1 MTDER
6 VSVPDNLDIGL
17 VQQAR
22 AGDGDAFA
30 ELFNQLH
37 QPVLNYIYHM
47 LGDRQRAEDVTQDAF
62 IRAHDRLDKL
72 GPPYDFKSWV
82 YRIASNLAIDML
94 RRERR
99 LVDLDEDEPMMP
111 PNGPTTRR
119 PAERNVQRQQERRA
133 VWASLD
139 QLPTNYRQALVLR
152 EINQLSYQEVS
163 RALDV
168 SYSNARQLVHR
179 ARLQF
184 REVHG
189 IRKVMREGMQRC
201 RVFGDMLSAFHDN
214 ELSQAEMEMIK
225 DHIRH
230 CPDCQQTEK
239 DLKAVGLAL
248 GALPP
253 LIPSPG
259 WADKVIQ
266 QIQSKPAP
274 MPSKTPLGKGGSLTK
289 FFTSSSLAVKA
300 GALITVLAVLGVGL
314 WSLAGGMGGGADPS
328 PSPENTTVEPAGTSP
343 GEELA
348 PAETE
353 PSVAAGGGDDAQST
367 QETPTFTEIWPPIA
381 MAVEDLGCRL
391 GPDPIWEPL
400 ALFATGEEAVILGR
414 NQRTTWLL
422 IDLSDVVPEL
432 ECWVWSEG
440 TETQGNVAAVPI
452 LSGPSTPTPEDV
464 EPPLVDVNLGPSSRT
479 QPTSQDQVTFIAEA
493 TDNVGVAVIEIYV
506 RSSSDNQ
513 TQLVQTCYDTD
524 SCTYIGG
531 PYPPGYVEYYAIAR
545 DAAGNE
551 SQSSVKT
558 FQVYAYV
565 Y

>member
-1 MTDER
+1 
-6 VSVPDNLDIGL
+6 VPDNIDIGL

-30 ELFNQLH
+30 ELFNLLH

-82 YRIASNLAIDML
+82 FRIASNLAVDML

-99 LVDLDEDEPMMP
+99 LVDLDEDEPMTP

-163 RALDV
+163 SALDV

-189 IRKVMREGMQRC
+189 IRKVMREGVERC
-201 RVFGDMLSAFHDN
+201 RVLGDLLSAFYDD
-214 ELSQAEMEMIK
+214 ELSPSEMAMIK
-225 DHIRH
+225 EHMKD
-230 CPDCQQTEK
+230 CPDCRQTEQ

-253 LIPSPG
+253 ILPSPG
-259 WADKVIQ
+259 WVDKVL
-266 QIQSKPAP
+266 SNLKTKPVP
-274 MPSKTPLGKGGSLTK
+274 SPSKSPLKTIDSIRKFIAGGN
-289 FFTSSSLAVKA
+289 LALKS
-300 GALITVLAVLGVGL
+300 GALITFMALLGIGL
-314 WSLAGGMGGGADPS
+314 WSLSGGMGGGFDPS
-328 PSPENTTVEPAGTSP
+328 PSPDDTTIEPAGTAP
-343 GEELA
+343 LDDPELT
-348 PAETE
+348 ETE
-353 PSVAAGGGDDAQST
+353 PSDAPGGDRSEAT

-381 MAVEDLGCRL
+381 MALEDLGCRI
-391 GPDPIWEPL
+391 GPDPIWEPM
-400 ALFATGEEAVILGR
+400 ALFSLGDETTILAR
-414 NQRTTWLL
+414 NQNTSWLM
-422 IDLSDVVPEL
+422 IDLSYIMDGL
-432 ECWVWSEG
+432 ECWVWAEG
-440 TETQGNVAAVPI
+440 TETRGNVAAVPI
-452 LSGPSTPTPEDV
+452 LFGPPTPTPEDNQ
-464 EPPLVDVNLGPSSRT
+464 PPTVDISHSPVGSSS
-479 QPTSQDQVTFIAEA
+479 PTTQDQVTFTAQA
-493 TDNVGVAVIEIYV
+493 TDNFGVAVIEIYLRPPLEKQIILV
-506 RSSSDNQ
+506 MTCTQSD
-513 TQLVQTCYDTD
+513 TCIYV
-524 SCTYIGG
+524 GG
-531 PYPPGYVEYYAIAR
+531 PFQDGIGEYYAMAR

-551 SQSSVKT
+551 GVSLLKT
-558 FQVYAYV
+558 LQVFEIIY
-565 Y
+565 

>member
-6 VSVPDNLDIGL
+6 VSVPDNIDIGL
-17 VQQAR
+17 IQQAR

-62 IRAHDRLDKL
+62 IRAHNRLDKL

-82 YRIASNLAIDML
+82 FRIASNLAIDML

-99 LVDLDEDEPMMP
+99 LVDLDEDEPIMP
-111 PNGPTTRR
+111 PDGPTTRR
-119 PAERNVQRQQERRA
+119 PAERNVQRKQEQRS

-201 RVFGDMLSAFHDN
+201 RIFGDMLSAFHDN
-214 ELSQAEMEMIK
+214 ELSPAEMGMIK
-225 DHIRH
+225 EHIRE
-230 CPDCQQTEK
+230 CPQCQQTEK

-253 LIPSPG
+253 LLPSPG
-259 WADKVIQ
+259 WVEKVLN
-266 QIQSKPAP
+266 QIRSKPAP
-274 MPSKTPLGKGGSLTK
+274 TPSKSPLGKGGGMTK
-289 FFTSSSLAVKA
+289 FFTSGSVALKA
-300 GALITVLAVLGVGL
+300 GAVITIIAFLGIGL
-314 WSLAGGMGGGADPS
+314 WFLAGGMGGGGDPS
-328 PSPENTTVEPAGTSP
+328 PTADDTTGQPAGT
-343 GEELA
+343 A
-348 PAETE
+348 PAEEQPLTETE
-353 PSVAAGGGDDAQST
+353 PSAESGGGVADEST
-367 QETPTFTEIWPPIA
+367 PQTPTFTEIWPPIA
-381 MAVEDLGCRL
+381 MAIEDLGCRF

-400 ALFATGEEAVILGR
+400 ALFALGDEANIVGR

-422 IDLSDVVPEL
+422 IDMSSAIPDL
-432 ECWVWSEG
+432 ECWVWAEG
-440 TETQGNVAAVPI
+440 TETRGNVAAVPI
-452 LSGPSTPTPEDV
+452 LLGPATPAPED
-464 EPPLVDVNLGPSSRT
+464 T
-479 QPTSQDQVTFIAEA
+479 QPPSVQVSHSPSGTSSPTDQDQVTFTAQA
-493 TDNVGVAVIEIYV
+493 TDNVGIALIEIYV
-506 RSSSDNQ
+506 QRPDRKQ
-513 TQLVQTCYDTD
+513 LLLVQTCTNTDT
-524 SCTYIGG
+524 CVYVGG
-531 PYPPGYVEYYAIAR
+531 PFHTGDGAYYAVAR

-551 SQSSVKT
+551 GLSPLMT
-558 FQVYAYV
+558 FTVYAIIY
-565 Y
+565 